1 MEKNENQIDN
11 CSCTIIHEDIVS
23 KIKEIMPNED
33 KLYSLAEFF
42 KVFGDPTRMKI
53 LFALFEEEMCV
64 CDISAALNMTQSAVS
79 HQLRVLKQNRVV
91 KFRREGKSVYYSLDD
106 DHIKSVVNQGICHI
120 SE

>member
-1 MEKNENQIDN
+1 MEKNETQIEN
-11 CSCTIIHEDIVS
+11 CSCTIIHEDVVN
-23 KIKEIMPNED
+23 KVREIMPNEE

-64 CDISAALNMTQSAVS
+64 CDISASLNMTQSAVS
-79 HQLRVLKQNRVV
+79 HQLRVLKQNRIV

-106 DHIKSVVNQGICHI
+106 DHIKAVVNQGICHI
-120 SE
+120 NE